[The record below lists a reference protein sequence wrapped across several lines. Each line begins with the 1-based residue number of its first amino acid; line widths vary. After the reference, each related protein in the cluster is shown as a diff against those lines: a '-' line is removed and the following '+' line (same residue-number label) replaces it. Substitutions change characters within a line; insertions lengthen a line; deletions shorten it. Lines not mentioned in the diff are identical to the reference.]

1 MRKNLTG
8 SLICLVLASHLA
20 YSQQESIDTAMMS
33 RIREEGLHHSQVRNI
48 AENLTDI
55 SGPRLTNSPGF
66 FRAGNWAVD
75 RLKQWGLENA
85 QLEPWGEFGNGWTV
99 EKSYIA
105 LKSPYYE
112 PIIGYAVPW
121 SGSTHG
127 LVRAPVFLLEHTDSA
142 YISKMSESIKGKIVL
157 YKTTDTLIKSAF
169 KAYATRYVES
179 DLANMHD
186 EYMFSPEQL
195 RFFLP
200 QVRQAMLVRRMIT
213 NEGAVA
219 VLNMTGGR
227 DGTVIVDRLGG
238 YKKNDQAGL
247 PELTLSKEAY
257 LKIERLVGSSVPV
270 QLELEVKTTFYKD
283 DTKGYNVVAEIPGTD
298 PVLKNEVVM
307 IGGHLDSW
315 SSGTGATDNGAGCI
329 VMMEAMRILKT
340 LGIRPKRTIRIGLW
354 SGEEQGLLGS
364 FNYVRNHFGDP
375 LTMQVKPEQQNLSVY
390 FNLDNGTGKIRGIF
404 DQGNKE
410 ADAIFAQWFKGFED
424 LGAGTITQ
432 HNTGATDHL
441 SFDAVGIPGF
451 QFIQDPIEYETRTHH
466 SNMDT
471 YDHLMPDDLSQAA
484 TIVAAFVYN
493 ASMRAEKIPR
503 KPLPKPQKFM
513 FEEFTD
519 MVD

>member
-1 MRKNLTG
+1 
-8 SLICLVLASHLA
+8 
-20 YSQQESIDTAMMS
+20 
-33 RIREEGLHHSQVRNI
+33 
-48 AENLTDI
+48 
-55 SGPRLTNSPGF
+55 
-66 FRAGNWAVD
+66 
-75 RLKQWGLENA
+75 
-85 QLEPWGEFGNGWTV
+85 
-99 EKSYIA
+99 
-105 LKSPYYE
+105 
-112 PIIGYAVPW
+112 
-121 SGSTHG
+121 
-127 LVRAPVFLLEHTDSA
+127 
-142 YISKMSESIKGKIVL
+142 
-157 YKTTDTLIKSAF
+157 
-169 KAYATRYVES
+169 
-179 DLANMHD
+179 
-186 EYMFSPEQL
+186 
-195 RFFLP
+195 
-200 QVRQAMLVRRMIT
+200 MIT